1 MFTALNIFNL
11 KIKETDLSKLLSNKS
26 TRKISSSVVKLYYK
40 NISISFKDKI
50 RPIQLVLELLK
61 TF

>member
-1 MFTALNIFNL
+1 MFIALNVFNL

-26 TRKISSSVVKLYYK
+26 TRKISSGVVKLYYK
-40 NISISFKDKI
+40 NISISFKDKMC
-50 RPIQLVLELLK
+50 PIQLVLELLK